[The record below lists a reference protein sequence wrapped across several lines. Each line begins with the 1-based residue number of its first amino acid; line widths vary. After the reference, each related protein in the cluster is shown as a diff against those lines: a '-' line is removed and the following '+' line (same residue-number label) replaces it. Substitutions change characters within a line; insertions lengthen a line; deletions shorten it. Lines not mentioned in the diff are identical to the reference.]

1 LYTHDKATN
10 KTFSCIGTISSIA
23 QNGPFE
29 YEINYRFEIPH
40 IPTMVHL
47 MIPNARSTNIPM
59 NENVGKYGLK
69 SLTNCKDLQDNTNVQ
84 LLYEASPYFEVETL
98 TGVRMIGVKV
108 LDSRQAEKLRRP
120 GLSLITWKIVWIL
133 QLAIVLR
140 LLYIRFLK

>member
-1 LYTHDKATN
+1 
-10 KTFSCIGTISSIA
+10 
-23 QNGPFE
+23 
-29 YEINYRFEIPH
+29 
-40 IPTMVHL
+40 
-47 MIPNARSTNIPM
+47 M

-84 LLYEASPYFEVETL
+84 LLYEASPYIEVETL